1 MRAETERQVE
11 EAYAKLLACTDD
23 ELRIAITADV
33 ILCVFDEFYC
43 QLCEY
48 PYRAK
53 RAFETM
59 DPQASNRI
67 STERLGLYSRFIAEH
82 GPRILAAF
90 PALADRF
97 DVWDTLDRLFVAM
110 IVDRYEAD
118 IAFSFACRR
127 SISSAREM
135 RMAVSVN

>member
-53 RAFETM
+53 RAFESM
-59 DPQASNRI
+59 MQMKRI
-67 STERLGLYSRFIAEH
+67 
-82 GPRILAAF
+82 
-90 PALADRF
+90 
-97 DVWDTLDRLFVAM
+97 
-110 IVDRYEAD
+110 D
-118 IAFSFACRR
+118 IAAIERAAQPPILPCTRRGFSCRP
-127 SISSAREM
+127 AR
-135 RMAVSVN
+135 A

>member
-1 MRAETERQVE
+1 VRAESERRVE
-11 EAYAKLLACTDD
+11 AAYARLLACTDH
-23 ELRIAITADV
+23 ELRIAIAAEV
-33 ILCVFDEFYC
+33 ILCVFDEFYR

-67 STERLGLYSRFIAEH
+67 STERLGLYSRFIVEH

-90 PALADRF
+90 PAPTAS
-97 DVWDTLDRLFVAM
+97 T
-110 IVDRYEAD
+110 
-118 IAFSFACRR
+118 CGRR
-127 SISSAREM
+127 STGCLSR
-135 RMAVSVN
+135 